1 MIAMFHLN
9 QAALL
14 TVHLVVMCPVLA
26 EILQFFPD
34 DHRDILVSS
43 GDSVTFTCNISTNRT
58 SQINWTKGK
67 FFFSHSVSLNQ
78 TFSNV
83 TSDRVRIDVDFPSK
97 LNISNA
103 QLEDS
108 GLYQCSV
115 TDRRGA
121 WSNRWNLTVAETPP
135 EVLSSYFLYTILPG
149 VVLLLFGITAAVCLH
164 RIRRAGTSHKRRC
177 DHRTLTFTRFH
188 VKLGGEHLQ
197 GALPPQPQSCAEYRL
212 ITSGGQYEPIDPVQ
226 WPLLD

>member
-1 MIAMFHLN
+1 MFHLT

-14 TVHLVVMCPVLA
+14 AVHLVVMCPVLA

-43 GDSVTFTCNISTNRT
+43 GDSVTFTCNTTTNRT

-67 FFFSHSVSLNQ
+67 FFFSHSVSLNK
-78 TFSNV
+78 TVSNV

-97 LNISNA
+97 LKISNA
-103 QLEDS
+103 QHEDS
-108 GLYQCSV
+108 GLYQCGV
-115 TDRRGA
+115 TDRKGA

-135 EVLSSYFLYTILPG
+135 EVLSWYFLYTILRG

-164 RIRRAGTSHKRRC
+164 RKLRTRTSN
-177 DHRTLTFTRFH
+177 
-188 VKLGGEHLQ
+188 Q
-197 GALPPQPQSCAEYRL
+197 
-212 ITSGGQYEPIDPVQ
+212 DPVQ
-226 WPLLD
+226 SQLHLQSGGEVVIPQAQAGPDRRTNNKHRSQYRERLNSIYGVY